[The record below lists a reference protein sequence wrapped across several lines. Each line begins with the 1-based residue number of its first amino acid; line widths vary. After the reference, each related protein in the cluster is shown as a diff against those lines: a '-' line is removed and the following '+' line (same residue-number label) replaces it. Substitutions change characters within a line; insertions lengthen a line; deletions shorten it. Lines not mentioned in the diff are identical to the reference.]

1 MKRIEKI
8 KSMDATELAEVIF
21 NIGADNN
28 IDFCKS
34 KEECAKMLDRGEA
47 DEVDNMCRQC
57 LTDWLEEADDAEG
70 D

>member
-28 IDFCKS
+28 IDFYKN
-34 KEECAKMLDRGEA
+34 KKECAEMLDRGEA
-47 DEVDNMCRQC
+47 DEVDNMRRQC
-57 LTDWLEEADDAEG
+57 LIDWLMEADDAEG